1 MLQIGV
7 RMTQTTVQ
15 GNPNTTVQKHS
26 FTSSWLSERRL
37 RQGSAILI
45 LYLLLQAELGLAW
58 DRRWHDL
65 IGRDRFWIPPHILLY
80 TGVGGAGLVALL
92 IVLIET
98 VRYRRKRDG
107 VDDISTIPILGIF
120 HAPLGFT
127 LLGFGALTDL
137 LAAPLD
143 NYWHELYGLDVT
155 LWSPFHI
162 MGTIGGIIL
171 ALGSI
176 YMLASEAAYE
186 RQKEDSSWRI
196 LGLSVPECCSI
207 ILLAAL
213 IEVALPALT
222 AFTPITIGSFTL
234 LTYPIPLTMGAASMF
249 IAIVQMTRKPG
260 AATLMVFTLLIESLA
275 TQSFVPWAIWTT
287 IDQLGFSFRSPG
299 LTPIFNVTLVCV
311 PLIFLLGAICIDL
324 SAYQQWKHKRMEQRT
339 GLRHTWL
346 LGIITALPTV
356 IGPPLIVAFFHLFP
370 GMQFPQDVLR
380 VLQPAWSDLVPML
393 PIIIVLGA
401 VFSQIGAGFGDIWHL
416 SKQ

>member
-1 MLQIGV
+1 
-7 RMTQTTVQ
+7 MTQSIVQ
-15 GNPNTTVQKHS
+15 GSSEGAMQQHS
-26 FTSSWLSERRL
+26 FTHAWLSERWL

-65 IGRDRFWIPPHILLY
+65 IGRDHFWIPPHILLY

-92 IVLIET
+92 VVIIET
-98 VRYRRKRDG
+98 VRYRRKQDG
-107 VDDISTIPILGIF
+107 VDDISTIPVLGIF

-186 RQKEDSSWRI
+186 RQKGAISWRI
-196 LGLSVPECCSI
+196 LGFSVPEWCSI

-222 AFTPITIGSFTL
+222 AFTPIALGSFTL
-234 LTYPIPLTMGAASMF
+234 LTYPIPLTMGAASML

-260 AATLMVFTLLIESLA
+260 AATLMVVVLLLESLA

-287 IDQLGFSFRSPG
+287 IDQLGFTFRVPG
-299 LTPIFNVTLVCV
+299 ATPIFNVTLVCI
-311 PLIFLLGAICIDL
+311 PLVFLLGAICIDL
-324 SAYQQWKHKRMEQRT
+324 FAYQQWKHKRMDART
-339 GLRHTWL
+339 GLKHTWL

-356 IGPPLIVAFFHLFP
+356 IGPPLIVDFFRLFP
-370 GMQFPQDVLR
+370 AIQFPQDILL
-380 VLQPAWSDLVPML
+380 VLQPTWSELTPML
-393 PIIIVLGA
+393 FIIIVLGA
-401 VFSQIGAGFGDIWHL
+401 VFAQVGAGFGDIWHL

>member
-1 MLQIGV
+1 
-7 RMTQTTVQ
+7 MTQTTVQ
-15 GNPNTTVQKHS
+15 GNPQTTAPKQG
-26 FTSSWLSERRL
+26 FALSWLSERWL
-37 RQGSAILI
+37 RQGSALLI

-65 IGRDRFWIPPHILLY
+65 IGRDRFWIPPHMMLY
-80 TGVGGAGLVALL
+80 TGVGGAGLIALL
-92 IVLIET
+92 VVLLET
-98 VRYRRKRDG
+98 VRYRRKQEG

-186 RQKEDSSWRI
+186 RQKGTSSWHL
-196 LGLSVPECCSI
+196 LGLSVPEWCSI

-222 AFTPITIGSFTL
+222 AFTPIAIGSFTL
-234 LTYPIPLTMGAASMF
+234 LTYPIPLTMGAASML
-249 IAIVQMTRKPG
+249 IAIVQMTRKP
-260 AATLMVFTLLIESLA
+260 ATATLMVLTLLIMSLA

-287 IDQLGFSFRSPG
+287 IDQLGFTFRFPG
-299 LTPIFNVTLVCV
+299 VTPVFNVTLVCV
-311 PLIFLLGAICIDL
+311 PLIFLVGAICIDL
-324 SAYQQWKHKRMEQRT
+324 AAYQQWKYKRMDERT
-339 GLRHTWL
+339 SLKHIWL
-346 LGIITALPTV
+346 LGIITAIPTV
-356 IGPPLIVAFFHLFP
+356 IGPPLIVDFFRLFP
-370 GMQFPQDVLR
+370 GISFPQDVLR
-380 VLQPAWSDLVPML
+380 VLQPAWSDLTPML
-393 PIIIVLGA
+393 LIIIVLGA
-401 VFSQIGAGFGDIWHL
+401 VFAQIGAGFGDIWHL
-416 SKQ
+416 NKQ

>member
-1 MLQIGV
+1 
-7 RMTQTTVQ
+7 MTQTTVQ
-15 GNPNTTVQKHS
+15 GNPNETAQKHD
-26 FTSSWLSERRL
+26 FTPSWLSERWL

-65 IGRDRFWIPPHILLY
+65 IGRDRFWIPPHIMLY
-80 TGVGGAGLVALL
+80 TGIGGAGLIALL
-92 IVLIET
+92 VVLLET
-98 VRYRRKRDG
+98 IRYRRKQEG

-186 RQKEDSSWRI
+186 RQKGDSSRRI
-196 LGLSVPECCSI
+196 LGLSGPEWCSI

-222 AFTPITIGSFTL
+222 AFTPIAIGSFTL
-234 LTYPIPLTMGAASMF
+234 LTYPIPLTMGASSMF

-260 AATLMVFTLLIESLA
+260 TATLMVFTFLLESLA
-275 TQSFVPWAIWTT
+275 TQSFVPWALWTT
-287 IDQLGFSFRSPG
+287 VERLGFTFRLPG
-299 LTPIFNVTLVCV
+299 VTPIFNITLVCV
-311 PLIFLLGAICIDL
+311 PLIFLLGALCIDL
-324 SAYQQWKHKRMEQRT
+324 SAYQQWKHKRMNERT
-339 GLRHTWL
+339 SLKHTWL
-346 LGIITALPTV
+346 LGIIIAIPTV
-356 IGPPLIVAFFHLFP
+356 IGPPLIVDFFRLFP
-370 GMQFPQDVLR
+370 AISFPQDVLR
-380 VLQPAWSDLVPML
+380 VLQPSWGDLIPML
-393 PIIIVLGA
+393 LIIIVLGA
-401 VFSQIGAGFGDIWHL
+401 IFAQVGAGFGDIWHL